1 MKFETKAIRIQTKR
15 SQHREHGT
23 PIFPTSSFV
32 FDDAEQ
38 MRSLFAGEET
48 GNIYSRFT
56 NPSVREFELKMAA
69 LEEVDDAFATASG
82 MSAVFAVLMT
92 FLKKGDHVLAS
103 RALFGST
110 YNLLNNRLSNWG
122 IEFDFVDPKTPESW
136 AEKIRTNTKML
147 FIETPSNPGLE
158 IIDLEKAGKFSK
170 QHNLIFCVDNCFA
183 TPYLQQPAKYG
194 AHLLVHSATKFI
206 DGQGR
211 VMGGAIA
218 GSQDLVNEVRA
229 FCRSTG
235 PALSPFN
242 AWVLSKSLETLAVR
256 MDRHC
261 ENATALAKFLE
272 SQPDV
277 SKVNY
282 PFLENHPSHQI
293 AKSQMSQGGGLV
305 TFEVKGGLQ
314 QGRNFLD
321 AMEMLSLSANLG
333 DTRTIATHPASTT
346 HAKVAEE
353 DRLDIG
359 ITNSLIRIS
368 LGLEHIDDIIADID
382 NALIKSNQSQK

>member
-1 MKFETKAIRIQTKR
+1 MKFETKAIRIQTER

-56 NPSVREFELKMAA
+56 NPSVREFELKIAA
-69 LEEVDDAFATASG
+69 LEEVTDAFATASG
-82 MSAVFAVLMT
+82 MAAVFAVFMT

-110 YNLLNNRLSNWG
+110 FNLLNNRLASWG
-122 IEFDFVDPKTPESW
+122 IEYDFVDPKTPESW
-136 AEKIRTNTKML
+136 NEKVRPNTKML

-158 IIDLEKAGKFSK
+158 IIDLEKAGQFSK
-170 QHNLIFCVDNCFA
+170 KHQLIFCVDNCFA
-183 TPYLQQPAKYG
+183 TPYLQQPAKFG
-194 AHLLVHSATKFI
+194 ADIIVHSATKFI

-218 GSQDLVNEVRA
+218 GNKDLVNEVRG

-235 PALSPFN
+235 PSLSPFN

-261 ENATALAKFLE
+261 ENAMALANFLGTHAE
-272 SQPDV
+272 V

-282 PFLENHPSHQI
+282 PFLESHPAFHI
-293 AKSQMSQGGGLV
+293 AKKQMSQGGGLV

-314 QGRNFLD
+314 QGRDFLD

-353 DRLDIG
+353 VRLEVG
-359 ITNSLIRIS
+359 ITNSLLRIS
-368 LGLEHIDDIIADID
+368 VGLEHIDDIIYDIN
-382 NALIKSNQSQK
+382 NALKKSAQSIN

>member
-1 MKFETKAIRIQTKR
+1 MKFETKAIRIQTER

-48 GNIYSRFT
+48 GNVYSRFT
-56 NPSVREFELKMAA
+56 NPSVREFELKIAA
-69 LEEVDDAFATASG
+69 LEEVEDAFATATG
-82 MSAVFAVLMT
+82 MAAVFAVFMT

-110 YNLLNNRLSNWG
+110 YNLLNNRMSNWG
-122 IEFDFVDPKTPESW
+122 IEYDFVDAQTPENW
-136 AEKIRTNTKML
+136 EEKVRPNTKML

-158 IIDLEKAGKFSK
+158 IIDLEKAGQFSK
-170 QHNLIFCVDNCFA
+170 NHQLIFCVDNCFA
-183 TPYLQQPAKYG
+183 TPYLQQPVKFG
-194 AHLLVHSATKFI
+194 ADIIVHSATKFI

-218 GSQDLVNEVRA
+218 GSKDLVTEVRS

-261 ENATALAKFLE
+261 ENATALAIFLGTHPE
-272 SQPDV
+272 V

-282 PFLENHPSHQI
+282 PFLESHPAFHI
-293 AKSQMSQGGGLV
+293 AKKQMSQGGGLV

-321 AMEMLSLSANLG
+321 TIEMLSLSANLG

-353 DRLDIG
+353 VRLKVG

-368 LGLEHIDDIIADID
+368 VGLEHIHDIINDVD
-382 NALIKSNQSQK
+382 NALKKSTQSLN

>member
-1 MKFETKAIRIQTKR
+1 MKFETKAIRIQTER

-48 GNIYSRFT
+48 GNVYSRFT
-56 NPSVREFELKMAA
+56 NPSVREFELKIAA
-69 LEEVDDAFATASG
+69 LEEVEDAFATATG
-82 MSAVFAVLMT
+82 MAAVFAVFMT

-110 YNLLNNRLSNWG
+110 YNLLNNRMSNWG
-122 IEFDFVDPKTPESW
+122 IEYDFVDAQTPENW
-136 AEKIRTNTKML
+136 EEKVRPNTKML

-158 IIDLEKAGKFSK
+158 IIDLEKAGQFSK
-170 QHNLIFCVDNCFA
+170 NHQLIFCVDNCFA
-183 TPYLQQPAKYG
+183 TPYLQQPVKFG
-194 AHLLVHSATKFI
+194 ADIIVHSATKFI

-218 GSQDLVNEVRA
+218 GSKDLVTEVRS

-261 ENATALAKFLE
+261 ENATALAIFLGTHPE
-272 SQPDV
+272 I

-282 PFLENHPSHQI
+282 PFLESHPAFHI
-293 AKSQMSQGGGLV
+293 AKKQMSQGGGLV

-321 AMEMLSLSANLG
+321 TIEMLSLSANLG

-353 DRLDIG
+353 VRLKVG

-368 LGLEHIDDIIADID
+368 VGLEHIDDIINDVD
-382 NALIKSNQSQK
+382 NALKKSTQSLN

>member
-1 MKFETKAIRIQTKR
+1 MKFETKAIRIQTER

-56 NPSVREFELKMAA
+56 NPSVREFELKIAA
-69 LEEVDDAFATASG
+69 LEEVDDAFATATG
-82 MSAVFAVLMT
+82 MAAVFAVFMS

-103 RALFGST
+103 RAIFGST
-110 YNLLNNRLSNWG
+110 YNLLKNRMSNWG
-122 IEFDFVDPKTPESW
+122 IEYDFVDPKTPENW
-136 AEKIRTNTKML
+136 GEKIRANTKML

-158 IIDLEKAGKFSK
+158 IIDLKKAGQFSK
-170 QHNLIFCVDNCFA
+170 KHNLIFCVDNCFA
-183 TPYLQQPAKYG
+183 TPYLQQPAKFG
-194 AHLLVHSATKFI
+194 ADILVHSATKFI

-218 GSQDLVNEVRA
+218 GSKDLINEVRT

-242 AWVLSKSLETLAVR
+242 AWILSKSLETLAVR

-261 ENATALAKFLE
+261 ENATALATFLE
-272 SQPDV
+272 SHSEV

-282 PFLENHPSHQI
+282 PFLKSHPSFEI
-293 AKSQMSQGGGLV
+293 AKKQMSQGGGLV

-314 QGRNFLD
+314 QGRDFLD
-321 AMEMLSLSANLG
+321 TIEMLSLSANLG

-353 DRLDIG
+353 ARLEVG

-368 LGLEHIDDIIADID
+368 VGLEHIDDIIADI
-382 NALIKSNQSQK
+382 NKALNKSSQVF

>member
-1 MKFETKAIRIQTKR
+1 MLQFVAPIAFIIPMKFETKAIRIQTER

-32 FDDAEQ
+32 FNDAEQ

-56 NPSVREFELKMAA
+56 NPSVREFELKIAA
-69 LEEVDDAFATASG
+69 LEEVDDAYATATG
-82 MSAVFAVLMT
+82 MSAVFAVFMT

-122 IEFDFVDPKTPESW
+122 IEFDFVDPQTPENW
-136 AEKIRTNTKML
+136 EEKVRPNTKML

-158 IIDLEKAGKFSK
+158 IIDLEKAGQFSK
-170 QHNLIFCVDNCFA
+170 KHELIFCVDNCFA
-183 TPYLQQPAKYG
+183 TPYLQQPVKFG
-194 AHLLVHSATKFI
+194 TDIIVHSATKFI

-218 GSQDLVNEVRA
+218 GSQELVNEVRS

-261 ENATALAKFLE
+261 ENAMALSKFLTTHPE
-272 SQPDV
+272 V

-282 PFLENHPSHQI
+282 PFLESHPAFH
-293 AKSQMSQGGGLV
+293 
-305 TFEVKGGLQ
+305 
-314 QGRNFLD
+314 
-321 AMEMLSLSANLG
+321 LSL
-333 DTRTIATHPASTT
+333 I
-346 HAKVAEE
+346 
-353 DRLDIG
+353 
-359 ITNSLIRIS
+359 
-368 LGLEHIDDIIADID
+368 HI
-382 NALIKSNQSQK
+382 